1 MAIGV
6 TINDVDMVKKK
17 VKKIPF
23 EKYILYHFQEQKLK
37 SGKMNTTTRR
47 SDLDHK
53 RMILIVD
60 LQTNKL
66 VLFKDKTRV
75 FVHNLPEEFLGSKI
89 YICFML
95 KNQGKLIPIE
105 HW

>member
-1 MAIGV
+1 MAVGI

-17 VKKIPF
+17 LKKIPF

-37 SGKMNTTTRR
+37 SGKMNTTTRKA
-47 SDLDHK
+47 DLDHK
-53 RMILIVD
+53 RMILVVD

-66 VLFKDKTRV
+66 ALFKDKTRV
-75 FVHNLPEEFLGSKI
+75 FAINLPEEFLGSKI
-89 YICFML
+89 YICLML

-105 HW
+105 Q